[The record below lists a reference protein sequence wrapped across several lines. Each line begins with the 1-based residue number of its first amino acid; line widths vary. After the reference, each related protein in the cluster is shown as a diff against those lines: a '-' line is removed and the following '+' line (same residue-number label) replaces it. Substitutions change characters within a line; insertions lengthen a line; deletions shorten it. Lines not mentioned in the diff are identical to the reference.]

1 MDAANK
7 RIAKNTLY
15 MYIRLFT
22 TIVIGLYTSRVVL
35 QVLGVSDYGLYS
47 VVGGVLSMFAF
58 ISGSLGQATSRFLNT
73 EMGKKDGDVN
83 RVFNVNV
90 ALHTIL
96 ALIVF
101 LLAETIGLWYIY
113 NKLTIEPGKL
123 PDALFVYHVVM
134 ITSCVGIVNTPYASL
149 FSAHERFGFLAK
161 LDIFNTLLRLGC
173 VILLQ
178 FYEGVYALR
187 WYSAIMCLTTANTF
201 VVFHWLAARNWPEI
215 IRLRIIKG
223 WNNCKDTLAFG
234 NWNLLATASM
244 MARSTGSD
252 LILNSFFGTA
262 VNGAF
267 AISRAINEYV
277 VNFTVNFD
285 GASGPQI
292 IQAYAA
298 KDYGRC
304 NYLVNKIGRFGLL
317 IFEFLLFPL
326 WIELDWVLH
335 IWLGEVPE
343 NVLLYSQ
350 LYLIMAAVSLTCG
363 GLAHRVNATGKIKW
377 FKINVSCF
385 FLLCIPM
392 GYFLLC
398 EGWPAHTMII
408 LFIMAD
414 VFQRM
419 IQLVLLK
426 KIIDFD
432 SLLYIK
438 EAYLRPLVIAVIMCL
453 LLWGY
458 SFIDIDNAFANF
470 CAILVCGIITTLL
483 IFSIG
488 LKTGERIQVVNVVRS
503 RLGITKR
510 Q

>member
-73 EMGKKDGDVN
+73 EMGKVDGDVN

-96 ALIVF
+96 AVIVF
-101 LLAETIGLWYIY
+101 LLAETVGLWYVY

-123 PDALFVYHVVM
+123 PDALFVYYVVM

-178 FYEGVYALR
+178 FYEGIYALR
-187 WYSAIMCLTTANTF
+187 LFSLIMCLTTANTF

-223 WNNCKDTLAFG
+223 WNNYKDTLAFG

-262 VNGAF
+262 INGAF
-267 AISRAINEYV
+267 AISRAIFQYV
-277 VNFTVNFD
+277 VNFTSNFD

-298 KDYGRC
+298 RDYDRC

-317 IFEFLLFPL
+317 LFEFVFFPL
-326 WIELDWVLH
+326 YIELDWVLH
-335 IWLGEVPE
+335 LWVGKVPD

-350 LYLIMAAVSLTCG
+350 LYLIMAAVCLTCG
-363 GLAHRVNATGKIKW
+363 GLAHITNATGKIKW
-377 FKINVSCF
+377 FKINVSIF
-385 FLLCIPM
+385 FLICIPI
-392 GYFLLC
+392 GYVLLSR
-398 EGWPAHTMII
+398 GWPAYTMIV
-408 LFIMAD
+408 LFIVAD
-414 VFQRM
+414 VLQR
-419 IQLVLLK
+419 IVQLVLLK
-426 KIIDFD
+426 TIIGFD
-432 SLLYIK
+432 SLRYIK
-438 EAYLRPLVIAVIMCL
+438 EAYFRPLIIAAIMIGGLCAH
-453 LLWGY
+453 
-458 SFIDIDNAFANF
+458 SFINDSSAWIKMISILL
-470 CAILVCGIITTLL
+470 CAMVNTGLILSLGLASSERNQLLTTLKAK
-483 IFSIG
+483 IHG
-488 LKTGERIQVVNVVRS
+488 A
-503 RLGITKR
+503 
-510 Q
+510 

>member
-96 ALIVF
+96 AVIVF
-101 LLAETIGLWYIY
+101 ILAETIGLWYIY

-134 ITSCVGIVNTPYASL
+134 ITSCVGIVNTPFASL

-161 LDIFNTLLRLGC
+161 LDIINTFLRLGC
-173 VILLQ
+173 IILLQ
-178 FYEGVYALR
+178 FYEGVYTLR

-201 VVFHWLAARNWPEI
+201 VVYHWLAARNWPEI
-215 IRLRIIKG
+215 IKLRIISG
-223 WNNCKDTLAFG
+223 WNNYKDTLTFG

-298 KDYGRC
+298 KDYDRC

-326 WIELDWVLH
+326 WIELDWILH
-335 IWLGEVPE
+335 LWLGEVPE

-363 GLAHRVNATGKIKW
+363 GLTHIINASGKIKW
-377 FKINVSCF
+377 FKINVCIF
-385 FLLCIPM
+385 FLLCIPV
-392 GYFLLC
+392 GYVLLSI
-398 EGWPAHTMII
+398 GWPAYTMIV
-408 LFIMAD
+408 LFIVAD
-414 VFQRM
+414 VLQRI
-419 IQLVLLK
+419 IQLYLLK
-426 KIIDFD
+426 KIIGFD
-432 SLLYIK
+432 SLLYVK
-438 EAYLRPLVIAVIMCL
+438 EAYFRPVVIAVIMSVFIYGYTFL
-453 LLWGY
+453 LFD
-458 SFIDIDNAFANF
+458 S
-470 CAILVCGIITTLL
+470 AILKLLVIALTGIMTTTLVL
-483 IFSIG
+483 TIG
-488 LKTGERIQVVNVVRS
+488 FKPSERRAVLSTIKNKLFYR
-503 RLGITKR
+503 
-510 Q
+510 